1 MCHLLLLWFGCRLIS
16 CVRFNLRVNE
26 LCMFFRWIIIVI
38 NNKVEGNNTKL
49 AHFSWVV
56 EGMGCWFV
64 TFICLLLNT
73 LQVCIGSGVS
83 WETFLLWSDDAFF
96 FFFIKM
102 FHLDMLLAN
111 STFPG
116 EMLLLIWNGGK
127 RNFSSDQPRLLS
139 AIWLT
144 VYLYDVPVC
153 CVQLPLTNSNWM
165 FLTLAWPYMS
175 NR

>member
-1 MCHLLLLWFGCRLIS
+1 MSCWGHGLL
-16 CVRFNLRVNE
+16 
-26 LCMFFRWIIIVI
+26 
-38 NNKVEGNNTKL
+38 
-49 AHFSWVV
+49 
-56 EGMGCWFV
+56 
-64 TFICLLLNT
+64 ICDIYLFAAKYT
-73 LQVCIGSGVS
+73 SG
-83 WETFLLWSDDAFF
+83 LHRLWSFLGNIPTLVWWCFF

-144 VYLYDVPVC
+144 VYLYAVPVC

-175 NR
+175 NRYYRFRQSLVGSGLSNYSPRDLCSCSGVLWLPHSSYSGRGCLVGGKIWVWVP